1 MSVELVEV
9 TNAVAEFDRVAAGL
23 AELQSKYKGVV
34 YDVTTTKGMAEAKEA
49 RRAVREPRIEV
60 EKIRKAA
67 KAPILALGK
76 KLDSEAA
83 RITKELEALEGP
95 IDEQIKT
102 EESRKERERQEKI
115 EAEMKRVSALQERV
129 AELRGCQ
136 TLTASS
142 GSGLIA
148 GHIADLEKLPVD
160 DSFEEFRQQ
169 AEDAKVAGLSR
180 LRDLHAAALAHEAEQ
195 ARIQAEREELARL
208 RAEQARREAEERARI
223 AEEERQAR
231 IAREAE
237 AARQA
242 EQLRQQRE
250 EEAKAAAARQ
260 AIIDAENAR
269 IRAEQEAERE
279 RIAQESAR
287 LAAERAE
294 SERQAR
300 KQREAQEAEERRIAA
315 ERAALEREQREAR
328 EAEER
333 KAREQREREEAEAAA
348 ERKRLERRKLMETR
362 SRPDSDAIVQ
372 VVADAFDVDPDIAAG
387 WLYETPKTAWK
398 NLTKRE
404 AA

>member
-1 MSVELVEV
+1 MSVELSEV

-34 YDVTTTKGMAEAKEA
+34 YDVASPKGMKEAIEA
-49 RRAVREPRIEV
+49 RREIRTPRLEV
-60 EKIRKAA
+60 ERIRKAA
-67 KAPILALGK
+67 KAPILELGR
-76 KLDSEAA
+76 KLDSEAQ
-83 RITKELEALEGP
+83 RITKALLAIEEPVDAAIKAEEA
-95 IDEQIKT
+95 
-102 EESRKERERQEKI
+102 RKEREKQEKI
-115 EAEMKRVSALQERV
+115 ELEMRRVAALHERV

-142 GSGLIA
+142 GSELIA
-148 GHIADLEKLPVD
+148 GHIADLEKLTVD

-180 LRDLHAAALAHEAEQ
+180 LRDLHAAALAHEAEH

-242 EQLRQQRE
+242 EQLRRQRE
-250 EEAKAAAARQ
+250 EEAAAAAARQ

-269 IRAEQEAERE
+269 IRSEQEAERK
-279 RIAQESAR
+279 RIAEESAR

-294 SERQAR
+294 SERKAR
-300 KQREAQEAEERRIAA
+300 EAREAQEAEERRIAA

-333 KAREQREREEAEAAA
+333 KAREQREREETEAAA

-372 VVADAFDVDPDIAAG
+372 VVADAFDVDQDIAAG